1 MCVIDCR
8 NRQSLNALASAVE
21 NIRKNNRIEKERNC
35 QRIFWDIMN

>member
-21 NIRKNNRIEKERNC
+21 NIRKNNRIGEGKGTASAYSG
-35 QRIFWDIMN
+35 IL